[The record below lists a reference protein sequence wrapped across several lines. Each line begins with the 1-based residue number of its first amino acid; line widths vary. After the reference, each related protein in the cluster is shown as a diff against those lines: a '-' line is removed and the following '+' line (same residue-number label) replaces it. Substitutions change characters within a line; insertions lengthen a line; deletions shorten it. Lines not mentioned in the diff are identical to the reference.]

1 VRRLDREAKCHQ
13 LFLPKLVLWWV
24 RFPRSVLP
32 RKGHLIDPDWY
43 RGDCL
48 MLTLPS
54 TGIRAEGVFR
64 RCLRRARI
72 EQVENRFE
80 PRLLLGTALSY
91 GGRRLQQV
99 LQHRNIGKATAAGI
113 LDHVYGLDHVIDV
126 GEGVLVGIDIT
137 LDATKLA
144 SKVSKATSLRK
155 LTSRIGIH
163 SVYVIHLVG
172 DVADPDYEVVD
183 QSIEKLWDAMAEH
196 LSGNSASV
204 HSFRFHIS

>member
-1 VRRLDREAKCHQ
+1 M
-13 LFLPKLVLWWV
+13 LWRV

-80 PRLLLGTALSY
+80 PRLLIGTALSY

-99 LQHRNIGKATAAGI
+99 LKHRNLGHESAAEI
-113 LDHVYGLDHVIDV
+113 LDHLYALDHVIDV
-126 GEGVLVGIDIT
+126 GDGVLVGIDIT

-144 SKVSKATSLRK
+144 TKVSKASNLRK

-183 QSIEKLWDAMAEH
+183 QSIEKLWDAMAAH
-196 LSGNSASV
+196 LNGSSASV